1 MSLGCVCFGA
11 SSSFFVGGNLA
22 FLGSG
27 RRTQRVRD
35 THRGVYALVSHRG
48 AYALV
53 SRRAQADNVIPDTCT
68 ITGTIRDLDDK
79 VFALIVKRITG
90 VS

>member
-1 MSLGCVCFGA
+1 M
-11 SSSFFVGGNLA
+11 GGSLA

-35 THRGVYALVSHRG
+35 THHG

-53 SRRAQADNVIPDTCT
+53 SHRAQADNVIPDTCT
-68 ITGTIRDLDDK
+68 ITGTKKPVTPVLGSWVDTMR
-79 VFALIVKRITG
+79 AG
-90 VS
+90 G

>member
-1 MSLGCVCFGA
+1 MSRVCVCWCELELLRGSAA
-11 SSSFFVGGNLA
+11 SP
-22 FLGSG
+22 FLGPAG
-27 RRTQRVRD
+27 VRSACV
-35 THRGVYALVSHRG
+35 TPTAAYALVSHRG